1 MIAAGPSGTLRSGL
15 QELGADLRSVPP
27 NYFVPSIV
35 ICSGLGESQHEVV
48 RNRRPKATEPNAA
61 TRKFDRDTGSVGTTG
76 CWLELRQTSN
86 RSTRRL
92 TSFSEL
98 RPKHVQ
104 PLVAVICHPA
114 AAILKARN
122 FAIGLM
128 KSICFSDY
136 LSIPSALSASER
148 FSVGKRAFQLGSTA
162 RRMIMR
168 RFIFVWALL
177 TAGISCVA
185 QAQFPAIKLILL
197 SPPKVANTMAIGG
210 ANGTIGDAVLQGP

>member
-1 MIAAGPSGTLRSGL
+1 MIAARPSGIRSGGL
-15 QELGADLRSVPP
+15 DQLGADLRSVPP

-35 ICSGLGESQHEVV
+35 ICSGLGESQHELV

-61 TRKFDRDTGSVGTTG
+61 TRKFGRDTVSLGTTAR
-76 CWLELRQTSN
+76 WLELRQTSN

-122 FAIGLM
+122 FAIGIM

-148 FSVGKRAFQLGSTA
+148 FSVGKRVPT
-162 RRMIMR
+162 
-168 RFIFVWALL
+168 RFNE
-177 TAGISCVA
+177 
-185 QAQFPAIKLILL
+185 FPKFDQGQR
-197 SPPKVANTMAIGG
+197 SFSHCRGG
-210 ANGTIGDAVLQGP
+210 GGM